1 MPARLPSPPRWLT
14 FTALILASQPA
25 PFVFDDAAP
34 STGLSFVHDNGARG
48 DYFLPEIMGSGVA
61 LLDYDGDDDLDV
73 FLVQGAALGSGSTDV
88 GRRKPERTA
97 AARSSRLFRNDL
109 RREGGRAV
117 LRFTDVTEAAGIQV
131 GGMGMGAATGD
142 YDGDGDVDLYVTRF
156 GSNVL
161 LRNDGDGTFRDVTA
175 AAAADDPRWSTS
187 AAFLDGDRDGDL
199 DLFVVNYVDFTVA
212 GNKVCR
218 DPLGMRDYCAPSSYR
233 PVPARYFR
241 NDGRGR
247 FSDATEAAGLAR
259 AYGAGLGVAVGDYD
273 GDGWL
278 DLYVANDATPN
289 QLWINRKDGT
299 FTDEGWLS
307 GSAVDAAGRPE
318 GSMGIA
324 SGDVDDD
331 GDEDLVVTN
340 LTRETFVG
348 YVNDG
353 AGNFEDRRAEMG
365 IAATTADHTG
375 FGADWLDV
383 DNDGRL
389 DLLIAN
395 GAVNIIAA
403 QRGQA
408 MPFRQPLQLFRNQ
421 GRGRLRDVSREAG
434 PIFSRL
440 DVGRGLA
447 VGDLDNDGDLDAV
460 VTNNAGPAR
469 LLLNGGTAAGWLT
482 IRLRQPGANRSAL
495 GARVGVVRRG

>member
-1 MPARLPSPPRWLT
+1 MRPRRRASRAPTALVWASPSAATTAIAGSIYISRTTPPR
-14 FTALILASQPA
+14 I
-25 PFVFDDAAP
+25 
-34 STGLSFVHDNGARG
+34 
-48 DYFLPEIMGSGVA
+48 
-61 LLDYDGDDDLDV
+61 
-73 FLVQGAALGSGSTDV
+73 
-88 GRRKPERTA
+88 
-97 AARSSRLFRNDL
+97 
-109 RREGGRAV
+109 
-117 LRFTDVTEAAGIQV
+117 
-131 GGMGMGAATGD
+131 
-142 YDGDGDVDLYVTRF
+142 
-156 GSNVL
+156 
-161 LRNDGDGTFRDVTA
+161 
-175 AAAADDPRWSTS
+175 
-187 AAFLDGDRDGDL
+187 
-199 DLFVVNYVDFTVA
+199 
-212 GNKVCR
+212 
-218 DPLGMRDYCAPSSYR
+218 SYG
-233 PVPARYFR
+233 F
-241 NDGRGR
+241 
-247 FSDATEAAGLAR
+247 
-259 AYGAGLGVAVGDYD
+259 
-273 GDGWL
+273 
-278 DLYVANDATPN
+278 
-289 QLWINRKDGT
+289 
-299 FTDEGWLS
+299 
-307 GSAVDAAGRPE
+307 
-318 GSMGIA
+318 
-324 SGDVDDD
+324 
-331 GDEDLVVTN
+331 VTN

-495 GARVGVVRRG
+495 GARVGVVRRGQPTQWRRAGTDGSYLSASDPRVHVGLGTAAAVDEVLVEWPDGARERFTGVPANRIVTLERGTGRP